1 MPLVMDT
8 LPAQFATILLMPQ
21 QGVRVVIIHVMF
33 TVVARVITH
42 VIVTIVRADA
52 HFVTI
57 LVMVIQPAILVMPLV
72 MDMQPV
78 NIVMELVM
86 LDIHHAQLVTIL
98 VTTLFTRLRSFF
110 GTDGSFNI
118 KSEEYNE
125 LTNR

>member
-1 MPLVMDT
+1 
-8 LPAQFATILLMPQ
+8 
-21 QGVRVVIIHVMF
+21 
-33 TVVARVITH
+33 
-42 VIVTIVRADA
+42 
-52 HFVTI
+52 
-57 LVMVIQPAILVMPLV
+57 MPLV

-86 LDIHHAQLVTIL
+86 LDIMHHAQLVTIL

>member
-1 MPLVMDT
+1 
-8 LPAQFATILLMPQ
+8 
-21 QGVRVVIIHVMF
+21 
-33 TVVARVITH
+33 
-42 VIVTIVRADA
+42 
-52 HFVTI
+52 
-57 LVMVIQPAILVMPLV
+57 

-86 LDIHHAQLVTIL
+86 LDIMRHAQLVTIL